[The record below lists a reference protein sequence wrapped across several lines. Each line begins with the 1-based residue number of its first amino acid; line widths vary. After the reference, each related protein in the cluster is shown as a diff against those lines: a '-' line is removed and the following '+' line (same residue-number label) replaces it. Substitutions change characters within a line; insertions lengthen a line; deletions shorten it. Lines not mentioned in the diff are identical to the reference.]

1 VQKSSYRDLD
11 TWKKAIAKLE
21 GDLTG
26 IQKKRTGRCLA
37 YAADQLD
44 SARFGLHLLSE
55 QENLTNL
62 LSVTQY
68 RVKFSSTNLVLG
80 SAVTALDLCAAVL
93 YWMNSSTP
101 ISQRNPERETDVG
114 DLPIKLKA
122 QGIQLPQDQKDWLDT
137 LSNDPTWELLKKVR
151 NVYTHRTPYFNHL
164 LTVGTAPTTH
174 TVQLRLGNN
183 LYDLH
188 PLLKTVIEF
197 SDEQFIEFCEVVE
210 NF

>member
-1 VQKSSYRDLD
+1 MQKSSYRDLD

-26 IQKKRTGRCLA
+26 IQKKRTSRCLA

-44 SARFGLHLLSE
+44 SAQFGLHLLSE

-68 RVKFSSTNLVLG
+68 RVEFSSTNLVLG
-80 SAVTALDLCAAVL
+80 SAVTALDLCASVL
-93 YWMNSSTP
+93 YWMNSSTL
-101 ISQRNPERETDVG
+101 ISQNKPEWETDVK
-114 DLPIKLKA
+114 DLPKRLKA
-122 QGIQLPQDQKDWLDT
+122 QGIQLSQDQQGWLDN
-137 LSNDPTWELLKKVR
+137 LSNDPTWKLLEAAR
-151 NVYTHRTPYFNHL
+151 HVYTHRTPYFNHL

-174 TVQLRLGNN
+174 TVQLRLENN
-183 LYDLH
+183 LHDLH
-188 PLLKTVIEF
+188 PLLKAVIEF